1 MRTDSLIFS
10 IVLTVLVVTVLVVTA
25 MLGATWV
32 GDWRQAGTAQVATVY
47 QPCLHGAY
55 VPVDGYPLPTCPPWR
70 VPADSL

>member
-10 IVLTVLVVTVLVVTA
+10 IVLTVFVVAVLVVTA

-32 GDWRQAGTAQVATVY
+32 GDWGQAGTAQVATVY

-55 VPVDGYPLPTCPPWR
+55 VPVDGYPPPTCPPWR
-70 VPADSL
+70 VPATSM

>member
-32 GDWRQAGTAQVATVY
+32 GDWEQAGTTQVTTVY